1 MTESLSS
8 FQYRAVSFPHLFTFR
23 PNEGAA
29 KNVGKNNLK
38 SALLTIFNRYI
49 RRGAT
54 QLQIKVITFH
64 ISCEQ
69 AAQI

>member
-8 FQYRAVSFPHLFTFR
+8 FQYGAVSFPHLFTFR

-38 SALLTIFNRYI
+38 SPFLIDILEGGQHSFK
-49 RRGAT
+49 
-54 QLQIKVITFH
+54 LK
-64 ISCEQ
+64 
-69 AAQI
+69 